1 VRVTR
6 RASRAA
12 ARMAGAADGDLGER
26 LDALLAD
33 RPLALDQ
40 PAPALTA
47 LANRVVAYL
56 ES

>member
-1 VRVTR
+1 VD
-6 RASRAA
+6 AA
-12 ARMAGAADGDLGER
+12 LGER